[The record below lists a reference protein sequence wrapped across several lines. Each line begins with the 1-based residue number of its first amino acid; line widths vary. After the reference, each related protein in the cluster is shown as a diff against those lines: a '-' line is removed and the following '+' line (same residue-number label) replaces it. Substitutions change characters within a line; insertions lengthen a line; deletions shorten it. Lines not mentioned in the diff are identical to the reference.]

1 MMNKKI
7 ILRLLILFCLVNA
20 IGHVLIFAKLPAEIP
35 THWNGAGEIDG
46 WGPRYMDLIFAL
58 IPAGMLLLFQILPKV
73 DPKASN
79 YEKFAPIWLGFM
91 SAMVLFLGAVSW
103 MAPLTVFGLI
113 PEGSGWTGILIS
125 GTLGLIFIV
134 LGNYMPR
141 VRQNYLFG
149 IKTPWTLAD
158 EHVWERTHRM
168 GGYVFILMGAAL
180 ILFGVAAPRI
190 GDFVPA
196 VILLVSVFAG
206 TGWLFLY
213 SYLVYTGK
221 MR

>member
-1 MMNKKI
+1 MSKKT
-7 ILRLLILFCLVNA
+7 ILRLLILFCAANA
-20 IGHVLIFAKLPAEIP
+20 AGHLLIFSKLPAEIP
-35 THWNGAGEIDG
+35 VHWGASGEIDG
-46 WGPRYMDLIFAL
+46 WGPKYMDLVLAL

-73 DPKASN
+73 DPKSSN

-180 ILFGVAAPRI
+180 ILFGAAAPRI